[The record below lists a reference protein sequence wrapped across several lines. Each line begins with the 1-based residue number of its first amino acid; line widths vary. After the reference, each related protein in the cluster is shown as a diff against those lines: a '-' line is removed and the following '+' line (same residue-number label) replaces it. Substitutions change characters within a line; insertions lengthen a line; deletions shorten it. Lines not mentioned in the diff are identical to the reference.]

1 MLLLSDIMFLFS
13 QFSYTDPKCCKDVS
27 VIWHWSLLSVHCWT
41 VIVALGILVKMK
53 SIRPA
58 YKDLQVFSKYTLYY
72 DWHPSRGYKF
82 YCYI

>member
-58 YKDLQVFSKYTLYY
+58 YKDLTGIFKIYFALRLASLS
-72 DWHPSRGYKF
+72 WL
-82 YCYI
+82 